1 MSHPILIIGPSG
13 TGKSTSV
20 ETLDHKKTFIIKTTD
35 KPMPFRGSN
44 KKYKM
49 ATAEKPKGNMWAL
62 KSEDPS
68 RRYGELHT
76 LLKKINE
83 ERKDVKTIV
92 IDDFQY
98 LMVDEYMSRSQEK
111 GFDKFAQMA
120 NNTWLLLD
128 RISRCR
134 EDLTIILLCHNDI
147 GDDGISTMQ
156 TMGKM
161 LRNTVKPEGKF
172 TVILHTYVHDGKYKF
187 LTQYRTVAGKDLQAK
202 SPRGMFDED
211 YIDNDL
217 GYVVN
222 QMNSYYDEEF
232 ADDTV
237 NLKAVN

>member
-1 MSHPILIIGPSG
+1 MSQPVLVIGPSG

-20 ETLDHKKTFIIKTTD
+20 ENLDSKETFVIKTTD

-44 KKYKM
+44 RKYKA
-49 ATAEKPKGNMWAL
+49 ATEDNPDGNMMVL
-62 KSEDPS
+62 KHEDPA
-68 RRYGELHT
+68 RRYAELSNII
-76 LLKKINE
+76 KAVSEK
-83 ERKDVKTIV
+83 RKDIKNLI

-98 LMVDEYMSRSQEK
+98 LMVDEYMSRSQET

-120 NNTWLLLD
+120 NNMWCLLD

-134 EDLTIILLCHNDI
+134 EDLTIIILCHNDI

-172 TVILHTYVHDGKYKF
+172 TVILHTYVNDGKYKF
-187 LTQYRTVAGKDLQAK
+187 LTQYRTIGGKDLQAK
-202 SPRGMFDED
+202 SPKGMFEEEF
-211 YIDNDL
+211 IDNDL
-217 GYVVN
+217 GYVVKR
-222 QMNSYYDEEF
+222 MHDYYDEEF

-237 NLKAVN
+237 NL

>member
-1 MSHPILIIGPSG
+1 MSQPVLVIGPSG

-20 ETLDHKKTFIIKTTD
+20 ENLDSKVTFVIKTTD

-44 KKYKM
+44 RKYKS
-49 ATAEKPKGNMWAL
+49 ATSDNPKGNMMAL
-62 KSEDPS
+62 KSEDPA
-68 RRYGELHT
+68 RRYSELCSIIKAVDEKRDDIKT
-76 LLKKINE
+76 LI
-83 ERKDVKTIV
+83 

-120 NNTWLLLD
+120 NNMWCLLD
-128 RISRCR
+128 KICRCR
-134 EDLTIILLCHNDI
+134 ESLTIIILCHNDI

-187 LTQYRTVAGKDLQAK
+187 LTQYRTVGGKDLQAK

-211 YIDNDL
+211 FIDNDL
-217 GYVVN
+217 GLVVK
-222 QMNSYYDEEF
+222 QMNDYYNEEF

-237 NLKAVN
+237 NL

>member
-1 MSHPILIIGPSG
+1 MSQPVLVIGPSG
-13 TGKSTSV
+13 TGKSTAV
-20 ETLDHKKTFIIKTTD
+20 ENLDSKETFVIKTTD

-44 KKYKM
+44 KKYRP
-49 ATAEKPKGNMWAL
+49 ATEDNPNGNMMVL
-62 KSEDPS
+62 KNEDPA
-68 RRYGELHT
+68 RRYAEISNII
-76 LLKKINE
+76 KAVNE
-83 ERKDVKTIV
+83 KRKEIKNLV

-98 LMVDEYMSRSQEK
+98 LMVDDYMSRSQEK

-120 NNTWLLLD
+120 NSMWCLLD

-134 EDLTIILLCHNDI
+134 EDLTIIILCHNDI

-172 TVILHTYVHDGKYKF
+172 TVILHTYVNDGKYKF
-187 LTQYRTVAGKDLQAK
+187 LTQYRTIGGKDLQAK
-202 SPRGMFDED
+202 SPKGMFDEEF
-211 YIDNDL
+211 IDNDL

-222 QMNSYYDEEF
+222 RMHDYYDEEF

-237 NLKAVN
+237 NL